1 MDQRLKRITYGQPSR
16 FAMTRISLVTIFLH
30 LLLAAR
36 LFAGDAAV
44 IDGAKKEGTLVFYT
58 TMDIQNSKPLLD
70 AFTKKHPFVR
80 GDLVRLGGTAMVS
93 RIITEAQ
100 AGANRFDVAL
110 GISPSYVPMR
120 DRNLIAPYLSP
131 ELPNLYEDTYEPK
144 GYWTTVYLNTLVLGY
159 NTKVIPRNDLPKTYE
174 DLLKPQYKQKFIID
188 IENYD
193 VFVGLSQEWGQ
204 EKAIN
209 YFRGLAKQEPVFLR
223 GNTNRANMVSVG
235 ERSMTFVYAQVI
247 ERMKQ
252 TGAPV
257 DWIPLEPVN
266 VEVNVAMLAAKAAHP
281 NTGKLFIDY
290 LISKDG
296 QEFLK
301 TFRRIGPRKD
311 VKPDPPKLFEGFRRR
326 IVSPDAY
333 KNLREITK
341 LHNDA
346 LGVR

>member
-1 MDQRLKRITYGQPSR
+1 MALLSLLTCLLYFFSAPAALATEPS
-16 FAMTRISLVTIFLH
+16 IVEG
-30 LLLAAR
+30 AR
-36 LFAGDAAV
+36 
-44 IDGAKKEGTLVFYT
+44 KEGTLVFYT

-70 AFTKKHPFVR
+70 AFMRKYPFIK

-93 RIITEAQ
+93 RIMTEAQ
-100 AGANRFDVAL
+100 ANANRFDVAV
-110 GISPSYVPMR
+110 GISPSYIPMR
-120 DRNLIAPYLSP
+120 ERNLIAPYVSP
-131 ELPNLYEDTYEPK
+131 EFPNLYDDTYESK
-144 GYWTTVYLNTLVLGY
+144 GYWAAVYLNTLVLGY

-174 DLLKPQYKQKFIID
+174 DVLKPQYKQKFIID

-193 VFVGLSQEWGQ
+193 VFVGLSQEWGK
-204 EKAIN
+204 EKAIA
-209 YFRGLAKQEPVFLR
+209 YFQGLAKQEPVFLR

-252 TGAPV
+252 AGAPV

-266 VEVNVAMLAAKAAHP
+266 VEVNVSMLAAKAAHP
-281 NTGKLFIDY
+281 NAGKLFIDY

-326 IVSPDAY
+326 IVIPDAY
-333 KNLREITK
+333 TNLREITK

-346 LGVR
+346 LGIR

>member
-1 MDQRLKRITYGQPSR
+1 M
-16 FAMTRISLVTIFLH
+16 
-30 LLLAAR
+30 LLLSLLWVFLASAA
-36 LFAGDAAV
+36 LAAESAV
-44 IDGAKKEGTLVFYT
+44 VEGAKKEGALVFYT

-70 AFTKKHPFVR
+70 AFSKKYPFIK

-100 AGANRFDVAL
+100 AGANRFDVAV
-110 GISPSYVPMR
+110 GISPSYMPMR
-120 DRNLIAPYLSP
+120 ERNLIAPYLSP
-131 ELPNLYEDTYEPK
+131 EFPSLYNDFYDLK
-144 GYWTTVYLNTLVLGY
+144 GYWATVYLNTLVLGY
-159 NTKVIPRNDLPKTYE
+159 NTKVITPNDLPKTYE

-188 IENYD
+188 IENHD

-204 EKAIN
+204 EKAIA
-209 YFRGLAKQEPVFLR
+209 YFKGLAKQEPVFLR

-266 VEVNVAMLAAKAAHP
+266 VEVNVSMLAAKAAHP
-281 NTGKLFIDY
+281 NAGKLFVDY

-326 IVSPDAY
+326 VVTPDVY

-346 LGVR
+346 LGIR

>member
-1 MDQRLKRITYGQPSR
+1 MIGLR
-16 FAMTRISLVTIFLH
+16 FLAFALLSLSSVSS
-30 LLLAAR
+30 AAAADSA
-36 LFAGDAAV
+36 LIDA
-44 IDGAKKEGTLVFYT
+44 AKKEGGLVFYT

-70 AFTKKHPFVR
+70 GFTKKYPFIK

-93 RIITEAQ
+93 RIMTEAQ
-100 AGANRFDVAL
+100 AGANRFDVAV
-110 GISPSYVPMR
+110 GISPSFTPMR
-120 DRNLIAPYLSP
+120 ERNLIMPYLSP
-131 ELPNLYEDTYEPK
+131 EYANLYDDLHDAK

-159 NTKVIPRNDLPKTYE
+159 NTKVIGRNDLPKSYD

-188 IENYD
+188 IENHD
-193 VFVGLSQEWGQ
+193 VFVALSKEWGQ

-223 GNTNRANMVSVG
+223 GNTNRANFVSVG

-257 DWIPLEPVN
+257 DWIPLEPVA
-266 VEVNVAMLAAKAAHP
+266 VELNVAMLSAKAAHP
-281 NTGKLFIDY
+281 NAGKLFIDY

-326 IVSPDAY
+326 VVTPDAY
-333 KNLREITK
+333 QNLRELTR
-341 LHNDA
+341 LHNEA
-346 LGVR
+346 LGIR

>member
-1 MDQRLKRITYGQPSR
+1 MNL
-16 FAMTRISLVTIFLH
+16 
-30 LLLAAR
+30 LLLAGIFFSL
-36 LFAGDAAV
+36 LFSSPVAAAEPGV
-44 IDGAKKEGTLVFYT
+44 VEGAKKEGALVFYT

-70 AFTKKHPFVR
+70 AFNKKYPFIR
-80 GDLVRLGGTAMVS
+80 ADLVRLGGTAMVS
-93 RIITEAQ
+93 RILTEAQ
-100 AGANRFDVAL
+100 AGASKFDVAL
-110 GISPSYVPMR
+110 GISPSLTPMR
-120 DRNLIAPYLSP
+120 ERNLIAPYVTT
-131 ELPNLYEDTYEPK
+131 EAANLYDDLYDPK

-159 NTKVIPRNDLPKTYE
+159 NTKVIGRNDLPKTYD

-188 IENYD
+188 IENHD
-193 VFVGLSQEWGQ
+193 VFVALSQEWGQ
-204 EKAIN
+204 EKALS

-223 GNTNRANMVSVG
+223 GNTNRANFVSVG

-257 DWIPLEPVN
+257 DWIPLEPVA
-266 VEVNVAMLAAKAAHP
+266 VELNIAMMSAKAAHP
-281 NTGKLFIDY
+281 NSAKLFIDY
-290 LISKDG
+290 LASKDG

-326 IVSPDAY
+326 VVTPDNY

>member
-1 MDQRLKRITYGQPSR
+1 MAYAFLLVFFFLQLCAS
-16 FAMTRISLVTIFLH
+16 FAFGAESNMI
-30 LLLAAR
+30 
-36 LFAGDAAV
+36 DA
-44 IDGAKKEGTLVFYT
+44 AKKEGAMVFYT

-70 AFTKKHPFVR
+70 AFNKKYPFIKA
-80 GDLVRLGGTAMVS
+80 DLVRLGGTAMVS
-93 RIITEAQ
+93 RILTEAQ
-100 AGANRFDVAL
+100 AGASQFDVAV
-110 GISPSYVPMR
+110 GISPSLTPMR
-120 DRNLIAPYLSP
+120 ERNLIAPYMSP
-131 ELPNLYEDTYEPK
+131 EFANLHDDLYDAT
-144 GYWTTVYLNTLVLGY
+144 GYWSTVYLNTLVLGY
-159 NTKVIPRNDLPKTYE
+159 NTKVISRNDLPKTYD

-188 IENYD
+188 IENHD
-193 VFVGLSQEWGQ
+193 VFVALSQEWGQ

-209 YFRGLAKQEPVFLR
+209 YFKGLAKQEPVFLR
-223 GNTNRANMVSVG
+223 GNTNRANFVSVG

-257 DWIPLEPVN
+257 DWIPLEPVA
-266 VEVNVAMLAAKAAHP
+266 VELNVAMLSAKAAHP
-281 NTGKLFIDY
+281 NSAKLFIDY

-326 IVSPDAY
+326 VVTPDNY

-346 LGVR
+346 LGIR

>member
-1 MDQRLKRITYGQPSR
+1 MAYAFLLVFFFLQLCAS
-16 FAMTRISLVTIFLH
+16 FAFSAESNMT
-30 LLLAAR
+30 
-36 LFAGDAAV
+36 DA
-44 IDGAKKEGTLVFYT
+44 AKKEGAMVFYT

-70 AFTKKHPFVR
+70 AFNKKYPFIKA
-80 GDLVRLGGTAMVS
+80 DLVRLGGTAMVS
-93 RIITEAQ
+93 RILTEAQ
-100 AGANRFDVAL
+100 AGASKFDVAV
-110 GISPSYVPMR
+110 GISPSLTPMR
-120 DRNLIAPYLSP
+120 ERNLIAPYMSP
-131 ELPNLYEDTYEPK
+131 EFANLYDDLYDAK
-144 GYWTTVYLNTLVLGY
+144 GYWSTVYLNTLVLGY
-159 NTKVIPRNDLPKTYE
+159 NTKVISRNDLPKTYD

-188 IENYD
+188 IENHD
-193 VFVGLSQEWGQ
+193 VFVALSQEWGQ

-209 YFRGLAKQEPVFLR
+209 YFKTLAKQEPVFLR
-223 GNTNRANMVSVG
+223 GNTNRANFVSVG

-257 DWIPLEPVN
+257 DWIPLEPVA
-266 VEVNVAMLAAKAAHP
+266 VELNVAMLSAKAAHP
-281 NTGKLFIDY
+281 NAAKLFIDY

-326 IVSPDAY
+326 VVTPDNY

-346 LGVR
+346 LGIR

>member
-1 MDQRLKRITYGQPSR
+1 MALLSLLTFLFYFLLVSST
-16 FAMTRISLVTIFLH
+16 FATDSSIVE
-30 LLLAAR
+30 
-36 LFAGDAAV
+36 
-44 IDGAKKEGTLVFYT
+44 GAKKEGSLVFYT

-70 AFTKKHPFVR
+70 AFTKKYPFVK

-93 RIITEAQ
+93 RIMTEAQ
-100 AGANRFDVAL
+100 AGANKFDVAV

-120 DRNLIAPYLSP
+120 ERNLIGPYVSP
-131 ELPNLYEDTYEPK
+131 EFPNLYDDTYEPK
-144 GYWTTVYLNTLVLGY
+144 GYWATVYLNTLVLCY

-188 IENYD
+188 IENHD

-204 EKAIN
+204 EKAVA

-266 VEVNVAMLAAKAAHP
+266 VEVNVAMLAAKAVHP
-281 NTGKLFIDY
+281 NAGKLFIDY
-290 LISKDG
+290 LISRDG

-326 IVSPDAY
+326 IVVPDAY

-346 LGVR
+346 LGIR

>member
-1 MDQRLKRITYGQPSR
+1 MAYSFLLVLFFLQLCMSLAYGAESN
-16 FAMTRISLVTIFLH
+16 II
-30 LLLAAR
+30 
-36 LFAGDAAV
+36 DAA
-44 IDGAKKEGTLVFYT
+44 KNEGSVVFYT

-70 AFTKKHPFVR
+70 AFNKKYPFIR
-80 GDLVRLGGTAMVS
+80 PDLIRLGGTAMVS
-93 RIITEAQ
+93 RILTEAQ
-100 AGANRFDVAL
+100 AGASKFDVAL
-110 GISPSYVPMR
+110 GISPSLTPMR
-120 DRNLIAPYLSP
+120 ERNLIAPYMSP
-131 ELPNLYEDTYEPK
+131 EFANLYDDLYDAK
-144 GYWTTVYLNTLVLGY
+144 GYWSTVYLNTLVLGY
-159 NTKVIPRNDLPKTYE
+159 NTKVISRNDLPKTYD

-188 IENYD
+188 IENHD
-193 VFVGLSQEWGQ
+193 VFVALSQEWGQ

-209 YFRGLAKQEPVFLR
+209 YFKGLAKQEPVFLR
-223 GNTNRANMVSVG
+223 GNTNRANFVSVG
-235 ERSMTFVYAQVI
+235 ERAMTFVYAQVI

-257 DWIPLEPVN
+257 DWIPLEPVA
-266 VEVNVAMLAAKAAHP
+266 VELNVAMLSAKAAHP
-281 NTGKLFIDY
+281 NTAKLFIDY

-326 IVSPDAY
+326 VVTPDNY

-346 LGVR
+346 LGIR

>member
-1 MDQRLKRITYGQPSR
+1 MAY
-16 FAMTRISLVTIFLH
+16 A
-30 LLLAAR
+30 LLLVFFFLQLCASFTFGAESNMI
-36 LFAGDAAV
+36 DA
-44 IDGAKKEGTLVFYT
+44 AKKEGAMVFYT

-70 AFTKKHPFVR
+70 AFNKKYPFIKA
-80 GDLVRLGGTAMVS
+80 DLIRLGGTAMVS

-100 AGANRFDVAL
+100 AGAGRFDVAL
-110 GISPSYVPMR
+110 GISPSLTPMR
-120 DRNLIAPYLSP
+120 ERNLIAPYVSP
-131 ELPNLYEDTYEPK
+131 EFASMYEDLYDPK
-144 GYWTTVYLNTLVLGY
+144 GYWATVYLHTLVLGY
-159 NTKVIPRNDLPKTYE
+159 NTKAIPRNDLPKTYD
-174 DLLKPQYKQKFIID
+174 DLLKPQYTQKFIID
-188 IENYD
+188 IENHD

-204 EKAIN
+204 ERAIN
-209 YFRGLAKQEPVFLR
+209 YFKGLAKQEPVFLR

-266 VEVNVAMLAAKAAHP
+266 VEVNVSMLAAKAAHP
-281 NTGKLFIDY
+281 NAGKLFVDY

-311 VKPDPPKLFEGFRRR
+311 VKPDPPKLFDFFF
-326 IVSPDAY
+326 
-333 KNLREITK
+333 N
-341 LHNDA
+341 
-346 LGVR
+346 GVATT

>member
-1 MDQRLKRITYGQPSR
+1 
-16 FAMTRISLVTIFLH
+16 MTRLFLIAAFVNLVFVSQ
-30 LLLAAR
+30 
-36 LFAGDAAV
+36 LFAAEPVLIDA
-44 IDGAKKEGTLVFYT
+44 AKKEGSLVFYT

-70 AFTKKHPFVR
+70 AFMKKYPFVK

-93 RIITEAQ
+93 RIMTEAQ
-100 AGANRFDVAL
+100 AGANRFDVAV

-120 DRNLIAPYLSP
+120 ERNLIAPYLSP
-131 ELPNLYEDTYEPK
+131 EFPSLYNDTYDPK
-144 GYWTTVYLNTLVLGY
+144 GYWVTVYLNTLVLGY

-188 IENYD
+188 IENHD
-193 VFVGLSQEWGQ
+193 VFVGLSHEWGQ
-204 EKAIN
+204 EKAIA
-209 YFRGLAKQEPVFLR
+209 YFKGLAKQEPVFLR

-281 NTGKLFIDY
+281 NAGKLFIDY
-290 LISKDG
+290 LISRDG

-311 VKPDPPKLFEGFRRR
+311 VKPDPPKLFEGFRYR
-326 IVSPDAY
+326 IVVPDAY

-346 LGVR
+346 LGIR

>member
-1 MDQRLKRITYGQPSR
+1 MRS
-16 FAMTRISLVTIFLH
+16 A
-30 LLLAAR
+30 LLLTSLLWV
-36 LFAGDAAV
+36 LFGSAAV
-44 IDGAKKEGTLVFYT
+44 AAESAVIEGAKKEGALVFYT

-70 AFTKKHPFVR
+70 AFTKKYPFIK

-100 AGANRFDVAL
+100 ANANRFDVAV
-110 GISPSYVPMR
+110 GISPSYTPMR
-120 DRNLIAPYLSP
+120 ERNLILPYLSP
-131 ELPNLYEDTYEPK
+131 EFPDLYDDLYDAQ
-144 GYWTTVYLNTLVLGY
+144 GYWSTVYLNTLVLGY
-159 NTKVIPRNDLPKTYE
+159 NTKIISRNDLPKTYE

-188 IENYD
+188 IENHD
-193 VFVGLSQEWGQ
+193 VFVALSQEWGQ
-204 EKAIN
+204 EKAVN
-209 YFRGLAKQEPVFLR
+209 YFRGIAKQEPVFLR
-223 GNTNRANMVSVG
+223 GNTNRANFVSVG

-257 DWIPLEPVN
+257 DWIPLEPVA
-266 VEVNVAMLAAKAAHP
+266 VELNISMLSAKAAHP
-281 NTGKLFIDY
+281 NAAKLYVDY
-290 LISKDG
+290 LISKEG

-326 IVSPDAY
+326 VVPPDAY
-333 KNLREITK
+333 KNLRELTK

>member
-1 MDQRLKRITYGQPSR
+1 MGFLPLLTFLLYFFSV
-16 FAMTRISLVTIFLH
+16 SLV
-30 LLLAAR
+30 
-36 LFAGDAAV
+36 FATDPSIV
-44 IDGAKKEGTLVFYT
+44 EGAKKEGALVFYT

-70 AFTKKHPFVR
+70 AFTKKYPFVK

-93 RIITEAQ
+93 RIMTEAQ
-100 AGANRFDVAL
+100 AGANKFDVAV

-120 DRNLIAPYLSP
+120 ERNLIGPYISP
-131 ELPNLYEDTYEPK
+131 EFPNLYDDTYEPK
-144 GYWTTVYLNTLVLGY
+144 GYWATVYLNTLVLGY
-159 NTKVIPRNDLPKTYE
+159 NTKVIPRNDLPKTYD

-188 IENYD
+188 IENHD

-204 EKAIN
+204 EKAVA
-209 YFRGLAKQEPVFLR
+209 YFKGLAKQEPVFLR

-266 VEVNVAMLAAKAAHP
+266 VEVNVAMLAAKAVHP
-281 NTGKLFIDY
+281 NASKLFIDY

-326 IVSPDAY
+326 IVVPDAY

-346 LGVR
+346 LGIR

>member
-1 MDQRLKRITYGQPSR
+1 MSYS
-16 FAMTRISLVTIFLH
+16 IFLV
-30 LLLAAR
+30 LFFQ
-36 LFAGDAAV
+36 LFASLTFAAEAV
-44 IDGAKKEGTLVFYT
+44 LLDGAKKEGALVFYT

-70 AFTKKHPFVR
+70 GFNKKYPFVKA
-80 GDLVRLGGTAMVS
+80 DLVRLGGTAMVS
-93 RIITEAQ
+93 RILTEAQ
-100 AGANRFDVAL
+100 AGASKFDVAL
-110 GISPSYVPMR
+110 GISPSLTPMR
-120 DRNLIAPYLSP
+120 ERNLIAPYTSP
-131 ELPNLYEDTYEPK
+131 EFANLYDDLYDAK
-144 GYWTTVYLNTLVLGY
+144 GYWSTVYLNTLVLGY
-159 NTKVIPRNDLPKTYE
+159 NTKVISRNDLPKTYD

-188 IENYD
+188 IENHD
-193 VFVGLSQEWGQ
+193 VFVALSQEWGQ

-209 YFRGLAKQEPVFLR
+209 YFKSLAKQEPVFLR
-223 GNTNRANMVSVG
+223 GNTNRANFVSVG
-235 ERSMTFVYAQVI
+235 ERAMTFVYAQVI

-257 DWIPLEPVN
+257 DWIPLEPVA
-266 VEVNVAMLAAKAAHP
+266 VELNVAMLSAKAAHP
-281 NTGKLFIDY
+281 NSAKLFVDY

-326 IVSPDAY
+326 VVTPDNY

-346 LGVR
+346 LGIR

>member
-1 MDQRLKRITYGQPSR
+1 
-16 FAMTRISLVTIFLH
+16 MTPLWLLSFMIQLFLVSFLS
-30 LLLAAR
+30 AAET
-36 LFAGDAAV
+36 V
-44 IDGAKKEGTLVFYT
+44 IEGAKKEGAVVFYT

-70 AFTKKHPFVR
+70 NFTKKYSFIK

-93 RIITEAQ
+93 RIMAEAQ
-100 AGANRFDVAL
+100 AGANKFDVAV
-110 GISPSYVPMR
+110 GISPSYIPMR
-120 DRNLIAPYLSP
+120 ERNLIAPYMSP
-131 ELPNLYEDTYEPK
+131 EFPSLYDDLYEPK
-144 GYWTTVYLNTLVLGY
+144 GYWATVYLNTLVLGY
-159 NTKVIPRNDLPKTYE
+159 NTKVISRNDLPKTYE

-188 IENYD
+188 IENHD
-193 VFVGLSQEWGQ
+193 VFV
-204 EKAIN
+204 
-209 YFRGLAKQEPVFLR
+209 
-223 GNTNRANMVSVG
+223 
-235 ERSMTFVYAQVI
+235 QVI

-266 VEVNVAMLAAKAAHP
+266 VEVNVSMLAAKAAHP
-281 NTGKLFIDY
+281 NAGKLFIDY

-326 IVSPDAY
+326 VVIPDAY
-333 KNLREITK
+333 KNLREITR

-346 LGVR
+346 LGIR

>member
-1 MDQRLKRITYGQPSR
+1 
-16 FAMTRISLVTIFLH
+16 
-30 LLLAAR
+30 
-36 LFAGDAAV
+36 
-44 IDGAKKEGTLVFYT
+44 
-58 TMDIQNSKPLLD
+58 
-70 AFTKKHPFVR
+70 
-80 GDLVRLGGTAMVS
+80 
-93 RIITEAQ
+93 
-100 AGANRFDVAL
+100 
-110 GISPSYVPMR
+110 
-120 DRNLIAPYLSP
+120 
-131 ELPNLYEDTYEPK
+131 
-144 GYWTTVYLNTLVLGY
+144 TVYLNTLVLGY
-159 NTKVIPRNDLPKTYE
+159 NTKVISRNDLPKTYD

-188 IENYD
+188 IENHD
-193 VFVGLSQEWGQ
+193 VFVALSQEWGQ

-209 YFRGLAKQEPVFLR
+209 YFKALAKQEPVFLR
-223 GNTNRANMVSVG
+223 GNTNRANFVSVG

-257 DWIPLEPVN
+257 DWIPLEPVA
-266 VEVNVAMLAAKAAHP
+266 VELNVAMLSAKAAHP
-281 NTGKLFIDY
+281 NSAKLFIDY

-326 IVSPDAY
+326 VVTPDNY

-346 LGVR
+346 LGIR